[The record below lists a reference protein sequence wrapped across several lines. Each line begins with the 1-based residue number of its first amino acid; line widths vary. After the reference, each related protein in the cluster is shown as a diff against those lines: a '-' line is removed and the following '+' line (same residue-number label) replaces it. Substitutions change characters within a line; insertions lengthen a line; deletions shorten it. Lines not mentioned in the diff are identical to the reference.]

1 MAKLIPKPIKAKR
14 EKVQQTVT
22 PMKKKKD
29 DKPVGPGWKSLS
41 DKEK

>member
-22 PMKKKKD
+22 PMAKGN
-29 DKPVGPGWKSLS
+29 KPDGPGWKSLS